1 MMSMR
6 ISILLALLFGLSCG
20 DATEGHIL
28 RIRADDGSVG
38 GNIII
43 QNAVHEIE
51 ILVIPDLSNGRFEA
65 MEPRELEG
73 GTVEMRVSAAG
84 EWVLR
89 LRREYIDANAYTA
102 GTTFAIDV
110 PLYTEQEDNPA
121 IIDPTLNVRFY
132 RNGERIGESNPRF
145 LLWPPPPA
153 DDPGGQGTT
162 DVVVRCPEMFRLQ
175 CLNND

>member
-1 MMSMR
+1 MR
-6 ISILLALLFGLSCG
+6 LLVLTLALFGLSCG
-20 DATEGHIL
+20 DASDGHIL
-28 RIRADDGSVG
+28 RIRADDGSIG

-43 QNAVHEIE
+43 QNAVQQIE
-51 ILVIPDLSNGRFEA
+51 ILVIPDLANGRFEP
-65 MEPRELEG
+65 MEARPIEG
-73 GTVEMRVSAAG
+73 GTAEVRVSAAG

-89 LRREYIDANAYTA
+89 LNREYIDEHAYTA

-121 IIDPTLNVRFY
+121 IRDPTLNVRFF
-132 RNGERIGESNPRF
+132 RNGERIAESNPRF

-153 DDPGGQGTT
+153 DDPMGMT
-162 DVVVRCPEMFRLQ
+162 DVVVTCPEMFRLQ

>member
-1 MMSMR
+1 MVMR
-6 ISILLALLFGLSCG
+6 YSILVVALLALSCG
-20 DATEGHIL
+20 DGTDGHIL

-43 QNAVHEIE
+43 QNAVQQIE
-51 ILVIPDLSNGRFEA
+51 ILIIPDLTNGRFEP
-65 MEPRELEG
+65 MEPRSLEG
-73 GTVEMRVSAAG
+73 GTAEVRVSAAG

-89 LRREYIDANAYTA
+89 LSQEYIEDNAYTA

-110 PLYTEQEDNPA
+110 PIFTDQDDNPA
-121 IIDPTLNVRFY
+121 IRDPTLNVRFF
-132 RNGERIGESNPRF
+132 RNGERIAESNPRF

-153 DDPGGQGTT
+153 NDPMGMT
-162 DVVVRCPEMFRLQ
+162 DIVVQCPEMFRLQ

>member
-1 MMSMR
+1 MR
-6 ISILLALLFGLSCG
+6 FFILALALFGLSCG
-20 DATEGHIL
+20 DASDGHIL
-28 RIRADDGSVG
+28 RIRADDGSIG

-43 QNAVHEIE
+43 QNAVQQIE
-51 ILVIPDLSNGRFEA
+51 ILITPDLANGRFEA
-65 MEPRELEG
+65 MEPRMLEG
-73 GTVEMRVSAAG
+73 GTVEVRVSAAG

-89 LRREYIDANAYTA
+89 LNREYIDENAYTA

-121 IIDPTLNVRFY
+121 IRDPTLNVRFF
-132 RNGERIGESNPRF
+132 RNGERIAESNPRF

-153 DDPGGQGTT
+153 DDPMGMT
-162 DVVVRCPEMFRLQ
+162 DIVVQCPEMFRLQ